1 MSRRSITRVRDAFA
15 ELVKELAAEELRAF
29 VASNSVV
36 AFGFGVGPAKVRLG
50 VGPATGAEECEEPS
64 FLSLALVH
72 LHDEAA
78 LSLRSHLH
86 ERLTQAPSRSRGSNV
101 LQCAATGAMAAASD
115 WRRVMAAT
123 LGQGQPQALV
133 IATT

>member
-15 ELVKELAAEELRAF
+15 ELVKELATEELRAF

-36 AFGFGVGPAKVRLG
+36 AVGFGLGPATVRLDG
-50 VGPATGAEECEEPS
+50 GPATGAAECTDPS
-64 FLSLALVH
+64 FLTLALVH

-78 LSLRSHLH
+78 LRLRSHLH